1 MSALL
6 RLLEGGRKMA
16 KNVIEI
22 NADTFENEV
31 KSVKGMVLVDFWAP
45 WCGPCQMI
53 APALEVIAEEL
64 KDKLKV
70 CKLNI
75 DDNHKAASDLGIMSI
90 PTLIIYK
97 DGQEQDR
104 MVGALGEA
112 DLKKRIAKYIG

>member
-90 PTLIIYK
+90 PTMIIYK

-104 MVGALGEA
+104 IVGALGEA
-112 DLKKRIAKYIG
+112 DLKKRIAKHVG